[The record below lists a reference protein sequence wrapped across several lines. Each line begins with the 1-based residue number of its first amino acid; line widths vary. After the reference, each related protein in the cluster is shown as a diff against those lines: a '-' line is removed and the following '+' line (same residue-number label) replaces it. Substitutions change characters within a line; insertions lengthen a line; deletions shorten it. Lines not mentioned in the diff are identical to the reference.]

1 MTRLCNHLRKDLVD
15 LGKEVYE
22 EDEEQ
27 VAPSVIRDLL
37 DQLSELSR
45 RFLEI
50 RTKMDEDPKIDP
62 ISLRKFDPITMTH
75 KASSYSVPQYLHK
88 LRKKLLILQDE
99 VRDKKHEKEN
109 REKILLTEG
118 LKLGPGCL
126 RLLDL
131 EIVLSFYL
139 TKIGTSMCVKR

>member
-1 MTRLCNHLRKDLVD
+1 MQLSKEELQVNVTRLSNHLRKDLVD

-27 VAPSVIRDLL
+27 LAPSVIRDLL

-50 RTKMDEDPKIDP
+50 RTKMDEEPKIDP
-62 ISLRKFDPITMTH
+62 INLREFDPITMSH
-75 KASSYSVPQYLHK
+75 KTSSLSVPQYLHK

-99 VRDKKHEKEN
+99 VRDKKREKEN

-118 LKLGPGCL
+118 LKLGPGRL

-131 EIVLSFYL
+131 ETASLGYV
-139 TKIGTSMCVKR
+139 